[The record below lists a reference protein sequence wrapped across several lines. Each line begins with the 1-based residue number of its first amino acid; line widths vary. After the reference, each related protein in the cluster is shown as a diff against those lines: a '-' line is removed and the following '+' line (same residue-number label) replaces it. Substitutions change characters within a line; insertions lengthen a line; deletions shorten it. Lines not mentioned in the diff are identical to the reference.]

1 MRFRTLMSINA
12 VVTAVFGTAFLFVPG
27 QVVSMYGVQ
36 ETPALNYLGQLSGSS
51 LISVAVLAW
60 RARGAGESDARRAIV
75 LSFFVLYGIG
85 FILSLIA
92 VTRDVIGPLGYSSV
106 ALNLL
111 FAVGFGTF
119 HFKR

>member
-1 MRFRTLMSINA
+1 MAINA

-27 QVVSMYGVQ
+27 QIVSMYGLQ
-36 ETPALNYLGQLSGSS
+36 GTPALNYLGQLSGSS

-60 RARGAGESDARRAIV
+60 RARGAVESDARRAIV
-75 LSFFVLYGIG
+75 LSLFILYGIG

-92 VTRDVIGPLGYSSV
+92 VLRDVIGTLGWSSV

-111 FAVGFGTF
+111 FTLGFGYF
-119 HFKR
+119 HFRKPTS